1 MGARY
6 SRIRRASR
14 LAAAALKLA
23 DYYDPTKPKPSYP
36 SRQQPRPAYIPV
48 YFKPFSFDLDTTQVM
63 RSTTQE
69 VNGWQSFSGA
79 IGARAKIALAA
90 GEVLF
95 FVEGFKPAR
104 VTVTTGVQPSG
115 TPETSQVTG
124 LRYLKY
130 GGTSVSV
137 PFGKTGT
144 ETAAEAYTA
153 VKAALTLD
161 TRRVSI
167 RPERVSV

>member
-6 SRIRRASR
+6 SRLRRAAR
-14 LAAAALKLA
+14 LAAAATKLA

-36 SRQQPRPAYIPV
+36 SRSQPRPAYIPI
-48 YFKPFSFDLDTTQVM
+48 YFKPFSFELAATQVM
-63 RSTTQE
+63 RSTAQE
-69 VNGWQSFSGA
+69 TGGWGAYSTA
-79 IGARAKIALAA
+79 IGARAKNTLAA
-90 GEVLF
+90 NETVF

-104 VTVTTGVQPSG
+104 VTVTSGVEDTGVEEFSK
-115 TPETSQVTG
+115 VTG

-137 PFGKTGT
+137 PFGKMGT
-144 ETAAEAYTA
+144 EAAAEAYSA
-153 VKAALTLD
+153 VKAALTAAR
-161 TRRVSI
+161 RRVSI